1 VPIRRRT
8 PIARLDPD
16 QKGSIVQLRPLL
28 TALAAASVVAL
39 SGCTLVGGVAA
50 AQGANTPDG
59 DPVGAPVSASSE
71 LGPADGYIPVGES
84 VALTDD
90 VPAVTNL
97 DSSLRDALANAAQ
110 AAADRDVQF
119 TLVDGWRSA
128 RYQQYLFDQ
137 AVAQYGSAEEAA
149 RWVKQTDQSKHVLGE
164 AVDIATADAMDW
176 LNRFG
181 AEFGLCQI
189 YANEAW
195 HFELAADDTGTCPP
209 QLTDGS
215 AG

>member
-1 VPIRRRT
+1 MH
-8 PIARLDPD
+8 
-16 QKGSIVQLRPLL
+16 LRSLL
-28 TALAAASVVAL
+28 AAAAAASVLLAL
-39 SGCTLVGGVAA
+39 SGCGLVGGVAA
-50 AQGANTPDG
+50 AQSAGTPDRL
-59 DPVGAPVSASSE
+59 PVGASAE
-71 LGPADGYIPVGES
+71 LGPDDGFIPVGES

-90 VPAVTNL
+90 VPAVTQL
-97 DSSLRDALANAAQ
+97 DSRLRDALQRAAE
-110 AAADRDVQF
+110 AAAASDVRF

-137 AVAQYGSAEEAA
+137 AVAQYGSVDEAA
-149 RWVKQTDQSKHVLGE
+149 RWVKQPDQSKHVLGE

-181 AEFGLCQI
+181 GEFGLCQI

>member
-1 VPIRRRT
+1 MH
-8 PIARLDPD
+8 
-16 QKGSIVQLRPLL
+16 LRPLL
-28 TALAAASVVAL
+28 SALAAASVLLAL
-39 SGCTLVGGVAA
+39 SGCGVVNGVATGRA
-50 AQGANTPDG
+50 ANPG
-59 DPVGAPVSASSE
+59 DHLPVQNSSE
-71 LGPADGYIPVGES
+71 LGTDDGYIPVGTS

-97 DSSLRDALANAAQ
+97 DGHLRDALTSAAE
-110 AAADRDVQF
+110 AAAERGVEF

-149 RWVKQTDQSKHVLGE
+149 RWVKRPDQSKHVLGE

-181 AEFGLCQI
+181 GEFGLCQI

-195 HFELAADDTGTCPP
+195 HFELAADDSGTCPP

-215 AG
+215 AA

>member
-1 VPIRRRT
+1 MH
-8 PIARLDPD
+8 
-16 QKGSIVQLRPLL
+16 LRPLL
-28 TALAAASVVAL
+28 TALAAASVLLAL
-39 SGCTLVGGVAA
+39 SGCAVIGGVAA
-50 AQGANTPDG
+50 AHGAGRPDSRT
-59 DPVGAPVSASSE
+59 DSAPISTSTD
-71 LGPADGYIPVGES
+71 LGQADGYIPVGDR

-97 DSSLRDALANAAQ
+97 DPDLRDALANAAQ
-110 AAADRDVQF
+110 AAAADDVEF

-137 AVAQYGSAEEAA
+137 AVTEYGSAEEAS
-149 RWVKQTDQSKHVLGE
+149 RWVKEPDQSKHVLGE

-181 AEFGLCQI
+181 GEFGLCQI

-195 HFELAADDTGTCPP
+195 HFELGADASGTCPP
-209 QLTDGS
+209 PLTDSS

>member
-1 VPIRRRT
+1 MHL
-8 PIARLDPD
+8 RLH
-16 QKGSIVQLRPLL
+16 L
-28 TALAAASVVAL
+28 TALAAASVLLAL
-39 SGCTLVGGVAA
+39 SGCAVGGVAT
-50 AQGANTPDG
+50 AQGAGTPDSVA
-59 DPVGAPVSASSE
+59 VGNSNE
-71 LGPADGYIPVGES
+71 LGPDDGYIPVGES

-97 DSSLRDALANAAQ
+97 DGRLRDALGRAAE

-149 RWVKQTDQSKHVLGE
+149 RWVKQPDQSKHVLGE

-181 AEFGLCQI
+181 GEFGLCQI